1 MSLRRT
7 PGTTGLVCTAE
18 SVGEEEGVVHDERTQ
33 ECYVR
38 PGLDVHADRGPT
50 IPPADTGPE
59 LFPVTGDVPLPS
71 PLTPEA
77 LVRVY
82 LNLPICYREPGTG
95 SVRTTTAAARIYTNL
110 AIPDRTPN
118 LAEKDRLL
126 SLVRA
131 QGRRGLPASRRIVE
145 TPPAAHSLAI
155 AYSFFGKGLPSHIA
169 TAMSYAITL
178 GRTTPEGLRTY
189 CDDLEIGGIGLDCS
203 GFVNAFFMLTRSN
216 WRERHLLSFRNT
228 RTQRRTSD
236 SIEPEDVL
244 VWESADASASNHIAI
259 VSRRTA
265 PGQFIV
271 AESSG
276 SMGGPNAAGRAGGV
290 GISTYTIPDAAASG
304 VITVTRGNG
313 RTSTVKVF
321 GVPRTT

>member
-1 MSLRRT
+1 
-7 PGTTGLVCTAE
+7 VCTAE
-18 SVGEEEGVVHDERTQ
+18 SVSEEEGVVHDDETQ

-38 PGLDVHADRGPT
+38 PGLDVNADRGPT
-50 IPPADTGPE
+50 VVPVDTGPS
-59 LFPVTGDVPLPS
+59 LFPVTGHVPIPS

-95 SVRTTTAAARIYTNL
+95 TVRNTTAAARIYTNL

-118 LAEKDRLL
+118 LTEKDRLL
-126 SLVRA
+126 WLVRA
-131 QGRRGLPASRRIVE
+131 QGRRDLPAARRIVE
-145 TPPAAHSLAI
+145 TPPRDHSLAI

-169 TAMSYAITL
+169 IAMSYAITL
-178 GRTTPEGLRTY
+178 GRCTPENLRNY

-203 GFVNAFFMLTRSN
+203 GFVNAFFSLTRTN

-228 RTQRRTSD
+228 ATLRRTSD
-236 SIEPEDVL
+236 AIQPEDVL

-259 VSRRTA
+259 VSRRTE

-290 GISTYTIPDAAASG
+290 GISTYSIPDAAASG
-304 VITVTRGNG
+304 IVTVTRGNG

-321 GVPRTT
+321 GVPRST